1 MKVLKMKDKTDQYI
15 DEFFQKQ
22 KEGTATIDDIPV
34 VKKMNNDEK
43 LTEKDLK
50 AYALMLAM
58 GIIEGI
64 IGNLTDLKK
73 YYLIF

>member
-1 MKVLKMKDKTDQYI
+1 MKDKTDQYI

-22 KEGTATIDDIPV
+22 KEGTATIDEIPV
-34 VKKMNNDEK
+34 VRKMNNGEE

-58 GIIEGI
+58 GIIE
-64 IGNLTDLKK
+64 
-73 YYLIF
+73 